1 MRRAVDRRSTSVSS
15 RTASPQSAVERAL
28 TPSPSIPPT
37 PPRSP
42 LPHLTRAKAASKKGG
57 SAALF
62 GFGKK
67 KEAEAPPAKKGF
79 GFGGKAKAAAAPAK
93 KPTRFGAN
101 LPGRRK
107 EPLEEK
113 KKAFSLFG
121 K

>member
-1 MRRAVDRRSTSVSS
+1 MKTTYYLHMKPRHTAEQSTVKVNKSEQINSS
-15 RTASPQSAVERAL
+15 GSQAP
-28 TPSPSIPPT
+28 
-37 PPRSP
+37 
-42 LPHLTRAKAASKKGG
+42 KKGFG
-57 SAALF
+57 SAA
-62 GFGKK
+62 GS
-67 KEAEAPPAKKGF
+67 AEPVAAGASSPKKGF

>member
-1 MRRAVDRRSTSVSS
+1 MCEELVRRTDESE
-15 RTASPQSAVERAL
+15 ERA
-28 TPSPSIPPT
+28 PE
-37 PPRSP
+37 
-42 LPHLTRAKAASKKGG
+42 AA
-57 SAALF
+57 
-62 GFGKK
+62 
-67 KEAEAPPAKKGF
+67 PAV
-79 GFGGKAKAAAAPAK
+79 APAK

>member
-1 MRRAVDRRSTSVSS
+1 MPADEYRQKMEAKK
-15 RTASPQSAVERAL
+15 AL
-28 TPSPSIPPT
+28 IAANK
-37 PPRSP
+37 
-42 LPHLTRAKAASKKGG
+42 AKAASKKGG